1 MIFRNKSLLKNRHP
15 CRKFCAFLFL
25 CLFVCF
31 PVALSK
37 EVPIFIVTLLDWP
50 NFLIFVVVVIFKSR
64 KVDILL
70 VPNGLI
76 WATDHPT
83 SCFEGEGQY
92 ESLWCSLKWASGL
105 SSGVPLYLRTADL
118 HKSCQGCFRGFYR

>member
-1 MIFRNKSLLKNRHP
+1 M
-15 CRKFCAFLFL
+15 FL

>member
-1 MIFRNKSLLKNRHP
+1 M
-15 CRKFCAFLFL
+15 
-25 CLFVCF
+25 FVCF

-118 HKSCQGCFRGFYR
+118 HKSCQGCFRGFYSSRGSLVLLHFLPLEWCHMHI

>member
-1 MIFRNKSLLKNRHP
+1 MILRFYKANE
-15 CRKFCAFLFL
+15 
-25 CLFVCF
+25 
-31 PVALSK
+31 ALEVLADAVHLPTK

-50 NFLIFVVVVIFKSR
+50 NFLIYVVVVIFKSR

-118 HKSCQGCFRGFYR
+118 HKSCQRCFRGFYR